1 MNRLPLYGQHVS
13 PPASSVSLD
22 YGMLEEALVLD
33 ARDGLRPS
41 GMVDRKFQELMR
53 VASIA
58 VSQARRGR
66 YELGIAPRQ
75 VPYIEFMAPIK
86 RRFEKECVMRVVQQ
100 GDVVQ
105 VHYVKVFRDGS
116 VVASHGQVP
125 TELTVGIDHPRLPGL
140 GLALVG
146 MAVGES
152 RILVVPARAAY
163 GPHEPRRIRRLA
175 RHRFAGHKNLAV
187 GQWVRVW
194 DRQGRRR
201 LVRIVEIGAEI
212 VIVDANHPRAGQ
224 SLELEVELV
233 AIHEQQVTL
242 SAEKDS
248 VGHTPDLARALREN
262 RWRDDGG
269 RW

>member
-1 MNRLPLYGQHVS
+1 MNRLPLYGQQVP
-13 PPASSVSLD
+13 PPALSVSLD
-22 YGMLEEALVLD
+22 SGMLEETLVLD
-33 ARDGLRPS
+33 VRDGLTPS
-41 GMVDRKFQELMR
+41 DMVDRKFQDLMR

-66 YELGIAPRQ
+66 HELDIAPRQ
-75 VPYIEFMAPIK
+75 LPNIEYLAPIK
-86 RRFEKECVMRVVQQ
+86 RRIQKECVMRVVKQ

-105 VHYVKVFRDGS
+105 VHYVKVFQDGS

-146 MAVGES
+146 MAVGEN
-152 RILVVPARAAY
+152 RILVVPAREAY

-175 RHRFAGHKNLAV
+175 RHRFSGHKNLSV
-187 GQWVRVW
+187 GQWARVW

-201 LVRIVEIGAEI
+201 LVRIVEIGADT

-233 AIHEQQVTL
+233 AIQEHQITSNADKGLVR
-242 SAEKDS
+242 
-248 VGHTPDLARALREN
+248 HTPDPERDLREN
-262 RWRDDGG
+262 S
-269 RW
+269 